1 MPCSYHVM
9 KKPLEFP
16 YTIPHLTLQ
25 AMLFFGKGEWL
36 LEFITSLIFLHFH
49 ALISNW
55 SHGFTTFNLIMNSS
69 HFVYTNARTFE
80 NVQYGW

>member
-1 MPCSYHVM
+1 M
-9 KKPLEFP
+9 KKPREFP
-16 YTIPHLTLQ
+16 HTIPHLTLQ
-25 AMLFFGKGEWL
+25 AMFFLGKGEWL